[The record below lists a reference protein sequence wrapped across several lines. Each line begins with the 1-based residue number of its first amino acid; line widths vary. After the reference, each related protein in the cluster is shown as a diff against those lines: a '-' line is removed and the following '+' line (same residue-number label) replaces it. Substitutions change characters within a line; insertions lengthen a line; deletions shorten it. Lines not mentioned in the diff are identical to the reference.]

1 MLHHVQTELLA
12 ARQQEAVTDLD
23 FVGKHLSMAVEAGLQ
38 ALQRRASGTHVV
50 QSLQEARSRADR
62 LVRRSARWQ
71 LTLGDGFGEL
81 ISDIEFDLRDR
92 LRAVGREAEQLI
104 DECDP
109 GGSWDEIGVWL
120 ADSLT
125 QAVSDNFVWAHER
138 SVHLAQ
144 VVAGHFSD
152 DGRAT
157 IPDLP
162 FTGAEKAV
170 NEIGGLESVRSGH
183 LSLSQKVMI
192 GMKGS

>member
-1 MLHHVQTELLA
+1 M
-12 ARQQEAVTDLD
+12 R
-23 FVGKHLSMAVEAGLQ
+23 G
-38 ALQRRASGTHVV
+38 
-50 QSLQEARSRADR
+50 
-62 LVRRSARWQ
+62 
-71 LTLGDGFGEL
+71 
-81 ISDIEFDLRDR
+81 R
-92 LRAVGREAEQLI
+92 LRAVGREAEQRR

-162 FTGAEKAV
+162 FSGAVKAV
-170 NEIGGLESVRSGH
+170 SAIVGLESVRYGQ
-183 LSLSQKVMI
+183 LILRILVMI
-192 GMKGS
+192 GMKGIFVASQLVGWVTSM